1 LLFSNLEISRETG
14 LEKNLITMKYL
25 PLTTSGCGS
34 KFDPPF
40 EEAHQPDGRPA
51 GRRRRATEKRTSA
64 QVVLSTSPR
73 PDSVNAGRTT
83 DTGDSRGRTRS
94 LEIDA
99 RRVKPQQAT
108 KTGTSFGS
116 GRSTDRKG
124 FGLRFILRKEG
135 RSERV
140 WTSVHSQEGRK
151 IGKGLDFGSLSGRKE
166 DRKGF
171 GLRSRRRKIGKP
183 ERALA
188 QEDWKTGKGFGSG
201 RLENRKGLRLRK
213 NGKPERASAQEE
225 RKTRKGFG
233 SGRSKG
239 WKKLRLL
246 TTGGPESASW
256 KDRQAE
262 RARAQ
267 EAGGETGASQWSR
280 KAGRRR

>member
-1 LLFSNLEISRETG
+1 LLFSNLEISRETD
-14 LEKNLITMKYL
+14 LEKSRITMKFL
-25 PLTTSGCGS
+25 PLTTSGGGS

-51 GRRRRATEKRTSA
+51 GRQRRATEKRTSA

-83 DTGDSRGRTRS
+83 DKGDSRGRTRS

-99 RRVKPQQAT
+99 RRCKPQQAT

-116 GRSTDRKG
+116 GRSTDRKGFELRFILRKEGRSERVWTSVHSQEGRKIGKGLDFGSFSGRKEDRNG

-151 IGKGLDFGSLSGRKE
+151 IGKGLDFGPGSGRSE
-166 DRKGF
+166 NRKG
-171 GLRSRRRKIGKP
+171 LRLRKIGKP
-183 ERALA
+183 ERASA
-188 QEDWKTGKGFGSG
+188 QEDRNTGKGFGSG

-213 NGKPERASAQEE
+213 IGKPERASAQED
-225 RKTRKGFG
+225 RKV
-233 SGRSKG
+233 GRSFG
-239 WKKLRLL
+239 Y
-246 TTGGPESASW
+246 
-256 KDRQAE
+256 
-262 RARAQ
+262 
-267 EAGGETGASQWSR
+267 
-280 KAGRRR
+280 